1 MALQY
6 KDVFLRPEK
15 CIVNSR
21 SECDISAKLGGYTFA
36 SPVAI
41 SNMKSIQTI
50 DICRKFDNKGWFY
63 IYQRIDGAE
72 NTLNF
77 VRLANKESWRVVSI
91 SVGIKD
97 SDIRLIEKL
106 NSENLRVN
114 FITVDIALS
123 YTDRIIPVI
132 NCIRRNFPE
141 AFLIVGNG
149 CTKEWIKF
157 LEGHK
162 VDCAKINI
170 GTSTS
175 CRTRQF
181 SGFGC
186 SPVSALIECAKAC
199 RNIVLMS
206 DGGLTVEDG
215 EVWIGDV
222 AKAIRFGADFVLS
235 GSLFSRCLDSPSILN
250 GYYGNA
256 SRIAKGN
263 SHVEGAKVNVETNG
277 LTIEQQ
283 MDLISD
289 SLKSSVSYAGGKDLS
304 ALKNVK
310 FDILNHQL

>member
-6 KDVFLRPEK
+6 KDIFLRPEK

-21 SECDISAKLGGYTFA
+21 SECNISAKLGGYTFA

-41 SNMKSIQTI
+41 SNMKSIQTV
-50 DICRKFDNKGWFY
+50 DICRKFDKKNWFY
-63 IYQRIDGAE
+63 IYQRIDGVE

-77 VRLANKESWRVVSI
+77 VRLANKESWRVISI

-106 NSENLRVN
+106 KVENLRVN
-114 FITVDIALS
+114 FITIDVALS

-132 NCIRRNFPE
+132 NCIRKNFPE
-141 AFLIVGNG
+141 VFLIVGNG

-157 LEGHK
+157 LEEQK

-186 SPVSALIECAKAC
+186 SPISALQECAEASKK
-199 RNIVLMS
+199 ITLLS

-256 SRIAKGN
+256 SRVAKGN
-263 SHVEGAKVNVETNG
+263 NHVEGAKVNVETNG

-304 ALKNVK
+304 VLKNVK
-310 FDILNHQL
+310 FDILNHEI